1 MTVEDMFRADV
12 NFVVNVF
19 KEANVSLFTQK
30 IIELIKGSKI
40 NVLHVIV
47 VYFHV

>member
-12 NFVVNVF
+12 IIVVNVF
-19 KEANVSLFTQK
+19 KKAIVSLFTK
-30 IIELIKGSKI
+30 IIKLIEGSKI

-47 VYFHV
+47 VYFYV